1 MGLLSKLTNK
11 GGSPLSKNNGV
22 TPSTPDFSNS
32 NIYGSSMAP
41 SNLDLDGQ
49 TPSKYSDSLPE

>member
-22 TPSTPDFSNS
+22 TPTIPDLSNS
-32 NIYGSSMAP
+32 NIYGNSMAP
-41 SNLDLDGQ
+41 SNLDLDGI
-49 TPSKYSDSLPE
+49 TPAKYSDYSPE